1 METPEFDLRPA
12 QDEFSTNRQTAHE
25 YVRTVLRRAILKGE
39 LAGGTRLVQAELAA
53 MLEVSTTPV
62 REALRDS
69 PSGLRPVRSASGAL
83 HELSL
88 MMSRHL

>member
-62 REALRDS
+62 REALRDLATEGLVQFDPHRV
-69 PSGLRPVRSASGAL
+69 PSWPS
-83 HELSL
+83 
-88 MMSRHL
+88 